1 MPFLYPT
8 NSRPPP
14 YILASFPG
22 LCTIFDYMDVC
33 IKKLGSWTWEQGY
46 SHPTSKPAGLMTGFA
61 ELLVVTGDG
70 KWS

>member
-1 MPFLYPT
+1 
-8 NSRPPP
+8 
-14 YILASFPG
+14 
-22 LCTIFDYMDVC
+22 MDVC